1 MSMTVIIT
9 GSSSGIGLETALY
22 FAKKGWNVIATMR
35 DPDKRKTALHDQPN
49 IDLVHLDVTD
59 PKSISRTLDYSIKKY
74 GSIDALVNNAGY
86 ALMGPFETLD
96 NANIHKQ
103 YDTNVFGLMDMT
115 RAILPHFRERC
126 SGTIVNITSIG
137 GRTGIPLYSVYN
149 STKWAVEGFSEALY
163 YEMLPFNIRVKIV
176 EPGYINTNFYGA
188 LDKKDIADWGA
199 YNEPLSATLKAMDS
213 FPGSPPS
220 VVAKTIYK
228 AASSRS
234 RKLRYPTGS
243 MAKPLMFFK
252 RHLPESLMKGV
263 MRIVMKVKKGGAKPD
278 GK

>member
-1 MSMTVIIT
+1 MSKTVMIT
-9 GSSSGIGLETALY
+9 GSSSGIGLDTALY
-22 FAKKGWNVIATMR
+22 FAEKGWNVVATMR
-35 DPDKRKTALHDQPN
+35 EPDKRKTSLHGNPN

-59 PKSISRTLDYSIKKY
+59 PKSIAQTLDYSIQKF

-96 NANIHKQ
+96 KESILKQ
-103 YDTNVFGLMDMT
+103 YETNVFGLMDMT
-115 RAILPHFRERC
+115 RAVLPHFRERS

-176 EPGYINTNFYGA
+176 EPGFIHTNFYRA
-188 LDKKDIADWGA
+188 LDKKDIGEWGA
-199 YNEPLSATLKAMDS
+199 YGEPFSATLKAMDS
-213 FPGSPPS
+213 FPGSLPI

-234 RKLRYPTGS
+234 HKLRYPTGS

-252 RHLPESLMKGV
+252 RHLPESWMNGI
-263 MRIVMKVKKGGAKPD
+263 MQGTMKVKKGARPS